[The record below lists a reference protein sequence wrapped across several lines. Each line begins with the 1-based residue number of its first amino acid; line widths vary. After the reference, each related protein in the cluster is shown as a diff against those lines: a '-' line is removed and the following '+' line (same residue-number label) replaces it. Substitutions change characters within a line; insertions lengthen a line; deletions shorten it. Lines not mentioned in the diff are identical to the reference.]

1 MARLRFSLLVLL
13 LFFFSAT
20 ASAACSSDD
29 CTACQGTTTC
39 DAQTGCRAINEDEGP
54 DREDGPSPT
63 FVRCVNESTPC
74 ERKVEYCGDNGGGG
88 SEMGPLGLL
97 GASAFGAFF
106 TFVGCGSMSG
116 LLRGA
121 ALEKEKRV
129 KYRTGGTRLN
139 GIVLSKRQRTVASG
153 QNSARIEHDMTIE
166 YQYAEA
172 NGRTVRTSKDFFDIE
187 ERLFKSCAEQG
198 TIEVVTM
205 ATTTGDTRHFMLAA
219 YVDSNTLGL
228 PNKCCMVVVFGIF
241 TVAGLAMSF
250 GISLG
255 LILPLDPALGVV
267 GVVIGIVAL
276 VVSWIGGRMSV
287 NKRFA
292 QLQENPRGTISAAM
306 EMGNVAG
313 PMAVVQ

>member
-1 MARLRFSLLVLL
+1 MVRLHFSLLVLL
-13 LFFFSAT
+13 YFFSAT
-20 ASAACSSDD
+20 ASAACSDD

-74 ERKVEYCGDNGGGG
+74 EREVEYCGDGGDGG

-205 ATTTGDTRHFMLAA
+205 ATTTGDTRHFMVAA

-276 VVSWIGGRMSV
+276 VLSWIGGRMSV

-292 QLQENPRGTISAAM
+292 QLQENPRGTISAAI